1 MDLAPE
7 ELQFLAIQDIL
18 RESISIPKSSPKTF
32 YLITLTLIFPL
43 SFAILAHSLFTHPLL
58 AQLDSPYADPSQIS
72 HEWTILLVF
81 QFCYL
86 IFLFAFSLLST
97 AAVVFT
103 VASLYTSKAV
113 SFSSTISA
121 IPRVFKRLFMTFLY
135 VTLLM
140 FAYNFIFVISLF
152 LLIIAIYTDNSSL
165 FFFSIVAILLL
176 FLVVHVYITALWHLA
191 SVVSVLEPV
200 YGYAAMK
207 KSYDLLKGRVKY
219 AAILVCVYLVI
230 CGVIGGVFSG
240 VVVHGGDSYGVF
252 ARIVV
257 GGFLVGVL
265 VIVNLVGL
273 LVQSV
278 FYYVC
283 KSYHHQ
289 GIDKS
294 ALHDHLGGYLGEYV
308 PLKSSIQMENLDNNS
323 TVSASQFPVH
333 VEPGSIDCRIG
344 YIEEPLP
351 SFGSGI
357 AAYVERI
364 FRDKEMG

>member
-7 ELQFLAIQDIL
+7 ELQFLNIPNIL
-18 RESISIPKSSPKTF
+18 RESISIPKTSPKTF

-43 SFAILAHSLFTHPLL
+43 SFAILAHSLFTHPLISQL
-58 AQLDSPYADPSQIS
+58 QSPFTDPAQSEHD
-72 HEWTILLVF
+72 WTLLLII
-81 QFCYL
+81 QFFYL

-103 VASLYTSKAV
+103 VASLYTSKPV

-121 IPRVFKRLFMTFLY
+121 IPKVFKRLFITFLW

-140 FAYNFIFVISLF
+140 IVYNVVFVLSLVIMVIALDSDNSFLLF
-152 LLIIAIYTDNSSL
+152 LSV
-165 FFFSIVAILLL
+165 VAILLL
-176 FLVVHVYITALWHLA
+176 FLVAHVYITALWHLA
-191 SVVSVLEPV
+191 SVVSVLEPI
-200 YGYAAMK
+200 YGFAAMK
-207 KSYDLLKGRVKY
+207 KSYELLKGRV
-219 AAILVCVYLVI
+219 
-230 CGVIGGVFSG
+230 
-240 VVVHGGDSYGVF
+240 
-252 ARIVV
+252 RIVI

-273 LVQSV
+273 LAQSV

-308 PLKSSIQMENLDNNS
+308 PLKSSIQMENMD
-323 TVSASQFPVH
+323 V
-333 VEPGSIDCRIG
+333 
-344 YIEEPLP
+344 
-351 SFGSGI
+351 
-357 AAYVERI
+357 
-364 FRDKEMG
+364 

>member
-7 ELQFLAIQDIL
+7 ELQFLNLPEIV
-18 RESISIPKSSPKTF
+18 RESISIPKRSPKTF

-43 SFAILAHSLFTHPLL
+43 SFAILAHSLFTHPIIT
-58 AQLDSPYADPSQIS
+58 QLQSPFDDPSQTT
-72 HEWTILLVF
+72 HEWTLLLLI
-81 QFCYL
+81 QFSYL

-103 VASLYTSKAV
+103 VASLYTSKPV
-113 SFSSTISA
+113 SFSSTLSA
-121 IPRVFKRLFMTFLY
+121 IPKLFKRLFITFLW
-135 VTLLM
+135 VTLTMIL
-140 FAYNFIFVISLF
+140 YNSVFLLF
-152 LLIIAIYTDNSSL
+152 LVLIIVALDTNNSVLL
-165 FFFSIVAILLL
+165 FFAVVVILLL
-176 FLVVHVYITALWHLA
+176 FFVAHVYITALWHLA

-200 YGYAAMK
+200 YGFSAMR
-207 KSYDLLKGRVKY
+207 KSYELLKGRTKY
-219 AAILVCVYLVI
+219 AAVLVSVYLVI
-230 CGVIGGVFSG
+230 CGVIGAFFSV
-240 VVVHGGDSYGVF
+240 VVVHGGDNYGVF

-257 GGFLVGVL
+257 GGFLVGLL

-308 PLKSSIQMENLDNNS
+308 PLKSSIQMENLD
-323 TVSASQFPVH
+323 V
-333 VEPGSIDCRIG
+333 
-344 YIEEPLP
+344 
-351 SFGSGI
+351 
-357 AAYVERI
+357 
-364 FRDKEMG
+364 